1 MYYIL
6 AVISIICLLIA
17 VYKLKFPFWSRQPVF
32 HFHNLKY
39 WIIPPGIIQHGK
51 PEKDKY
57 YDKDI
62 YFDTY
67 FNTPTKKKALFAHF
81 IQGHFSPHKHEKYN
95 PPKNGVLNYFKAHNG
110 KSYLSM
116 IYDKN
121 NFKLIGTMSTRPLDC
136 YIDDKKLTLGYVD
149 FLCVHQKYRKK
160 GIAPKVIYSHYVNS
174 RYKDKNTV
182 FLFKREGAATL
193 IVPLTAYKNYL
204 FDIFY
209 WDKLVKFDQPNIRTI
224 LINKQNF
231 HYFVYVYERL
241 MKCSTK
247 KFKCVIIP
255 NLNHIE
261 LLVKDEQ
268 MFISVTL
275 IDNEPYDMFVFHNTY
290 TRYNGKRGME
300 CICSF
305 KETDESVFV
314 LGFMCSISLI
324 YERIKFTRLFIENIS
339 NNNIIIKNILK
350 RYQPILKTDASYY
363 FYNFGYRP
371 FESTNVFILN

>member
-1 MYYIL
+1 M
-6 AVISIICLLIA
+6 
-17 VYKLKFPFWSRQPVF
+17 
-32 HFHNLKY
+32 
-39 WIIPPGIIQHGK
+39 
-51 PEKDKY
+51 
-57 YDKDI
+57 
-62 YFDTY
+62 
-67 FNTPTKKKALFAHF
+67 
-81 IQGHFSPHKHEKYN
+81 PHKQEKYN
-95 PPKNGVLNYFKAHNG
+95 PPKTGVLNYFKAHNR

-136 YIDDKKLTLGYVD
+136 YIDDKKLSLGYVD
-149 FLCVHQKYRKK
+149 FLCVHQRYRKK

-174 RYKDKNTV
+174 RYKDNNTV

-241 MKCSTK
+241 MKSN
-247 KFKCVIIP
+247 FKCLIIP

-261 LLVKDEQ
+261 LLVKDKQ
-268 MFISVTL
+268 IFIMVTL
-275 IDNEPYDMFVFHNTY
+275 IDGEPYDMFVFHNTY
-290 TRYNGKRGME
+290 TSYNGKKSME

-324 YERIKFTRLFIENIS
+324 YERIQFTRLFIENIS
-339 NNNIIIKNILK
+339 NNNIIIKKILK
-350 RYQPILKTDASYY
+350 RYQPILKSDASYY

-371 FESTNVFILN
+371 FESKNVFILN